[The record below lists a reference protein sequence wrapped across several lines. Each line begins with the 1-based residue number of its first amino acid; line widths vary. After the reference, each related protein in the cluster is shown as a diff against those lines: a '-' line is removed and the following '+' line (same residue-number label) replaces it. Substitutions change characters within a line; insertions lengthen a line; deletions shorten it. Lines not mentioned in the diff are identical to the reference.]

1 MSGLDRSAVQRGRAK
16 AALEDAFGLGSTR
29 RGEKNGHL
37 ALEAGLITDA
47 STLASARPTAWQ
59 AVQTARHIGR
69 PHALDVISRAF
80 DRFQELH
87 GDRTFRD
94 DPAIVGGIAELA
106 GRPVVV
112 VGEQKGASTEENIQ
126 RNFGMPYPEGYRKAV
141 RLYRLA
147 EKFHLP
153 LVTLLD
159 TPGAYPGP
167 EAEERGQAEAIA
179 SSIHRMTRLAT
190 PIVAVILGEGGSGGA
205 LALGVADV
213 VLALENAIYS
223 VISPEGSA
231 AILWRSAAEAER
243 AAEAMKLA
251 GPDLLETG
259 VVDALIREPAGGAH
273 TDHEATAAAI
283 KTALIAQLDRLA
295 RVPIADLLS
304 LRYERYRAF
313 GAIVEPH
320 NAAAEAPPAP
330 WWRRALRNPLR
341 SGRE

>member
-1 MSGLDRSAVQRGRAK
+1 MSMLDRIV
-16 AALEDAFGLGSTR
+16 GSR
-29 RGEKNGHL
+29 RGTERNGHL
-37 ALEAGLITDA
+37 VVEAGLITDA
-47 STLASARPTAWQ
+47 TQLASVRPTPWQ
-59 AVQTARHIGR
+59 TVQTARNIAR
-69 PHALDVISRAF
+69 PHALDIVGRVF
-80 DRFQELH
+80 QRFPELP
-87 GDRTFRD
+87 GDRSFRD
-94 DPAIVGGIAELA
+94 GPAVIGGIAQLE
-106 GRPVVV
+106 GRPVIV
-112 VGEQKGASTEENIQ
+112 VGQQKGSSTEENIV
-126 RNFGMPYPEGYRKAV
+126 RNFGMPYPEGYRKAM

-147 EKFHLP
+147 QKFHLP

-213 VLALENAIYS
+213 VLALENATYS
-223 VISPEGSA
+223 VISPEGCA

-273 TDHEATAAAI
+273 TDHDATAAAI
-283 KTALIAQLDRLA
+283 KTAPLAQPEPPVRG
-295 RVPIADLLS
+295 PIADLLS
-304 LRYERYRAF
+304 LRYERFRAI
-313 GAIVEPH
+313 GTIVEPSSGQ
-320 NAAAEAPPAP
+320 APAPPQS
-330 WWRRALRNPLR
+330 WWRRIL
-341 SGRE
+341 